1 MERNYAR
8 NNSNRKFI
16 VLIVL
21 LYVGKPV
28 VRLEREQA
36 AAMAVLGRRCVDPD
50 GRPDEEGRGEPSAER
65 ESGAQGRRRHNQGSV
80 RGASRPREARGIEAQ
95 GREGEFF
102 PPPLSQRLVRSPLA
116 PLPGLSLT
124 VIGARLATI
133 QLTVEL
139 LQQVPCRCRELIV
152 RTCNLLAV

>member
-8 NNSNRKFI
+8 NNSNRKF
-16 VLIVL
+16 IVL

-65 ESGAQGRRRHNQGSV
+65 ESGAQGRRRHYQGSV

-102 PPPLSQRLVRSPLA
+102 PPL
-116 PLPGLSLT
+116 
-124 VIGARLATI
+124 
-133 QLTVEL
+133 
-139 LQQVPCRCRELIV
+139 
-152 RTCNLLAV
+152 